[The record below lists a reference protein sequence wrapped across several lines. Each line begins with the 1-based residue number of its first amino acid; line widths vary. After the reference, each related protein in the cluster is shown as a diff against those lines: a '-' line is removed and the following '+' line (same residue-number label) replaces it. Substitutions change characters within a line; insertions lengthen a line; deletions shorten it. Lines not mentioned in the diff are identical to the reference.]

1 MLMQLM
7 FEFEKFMCLEI
18 RIHDDEGAE
27 ECGVE
32 WRETSCFRKHVNNIS
47 NSVDALKF
55 N

>member
-32 WRETSCFRKHVNNIS
+32 WSGGKHHVFESMSTIFQTQS
-47 NSVDALKF
+47 TP
-55 N
+55 